1 MSSLSSNQAAQRYL
15 REHPSVAECFERDLL
30 NLSALA
36 RAICQE
42 HSVESFD
49 AVLIAVRRLRTQG
62 RLRVSR
68 EAKIR
73 TLIDNAKI
81 RVRTKLAVAAFE
93 KTLTLAKR
101 SELQS
106 QIVKNRGDF
115 NLIEG
120 EESVTV
126 ITNDEYLPLLKKI
139 VGSRLLRT
147 NSNVV
152 QIAMIFQPSL
162 ETTSG
167 VVAHIYRLFAENN
180 VNILEEMSC
189 WTEVMVVIDEKDLSR
204 AMDALS
210 G

>member
-1 MSSLSSNQAAQRYL
+1 M
-15 REHPSVAECFERDLL
+15 
-30 NLSALA
+30 
-36 RAICQE
+36 
-42 HSVESFD
+42 ESFD
-49 AVLIAVRRLRTQG
+49 AVLIACRRLRSQG
-62 RLRVSR
+62 RLKISR

-73 TLIDNAKI
+73 ALIDNAKI
-81 RVRTKLAVAAFE
+81 RVRTKLAVAAFD

-106 QIVKNRGDF
+106 RILKSRGDF

-126 ITNDEYLPLLKKI
+126 VTNDDYLPLLKKI
-139 VGSRLLRT
+139 VGNRLLRT

-189 WTEVMVVIDEKDLSR
+189 WTEVMVVIDEKDLTR
-204 AMDALS
+204 AMQALS
-210 G
+210 R